1 MVSGMNSQ
9 DEKQEQVPSCD
20 AGVTALHVQEL
31 IDTNKALRESV
42 ISIAAL
48 LQEQS
53 KGNAY
58 PRRADSGIDTEELSR
73 YAQDSRFSQL
83 QQTIP
88 GAGLNRASR
97 KRRFEKQWQEV
108 IHMSPEAFENER
120 VQRRQAYEGGFYPK
134 IAFSSHLTMF
144 QIIGPNQISTSKLA
158 A

>member
-1 MVSGMNSQ
+1 MDFS
-9 DEKQEQVPSCD
+9 DEKQQQVLSSD
-20 AGVTALHVQEL
+20 AAVTALHVQEL

-58 PRRADSGIDTEELSR
+58 PRRVDSGIDAEEFSR
-73 YAQDSRFSQL
+73 YAQDSRFDQL

-97 KRRFEKQWQEV
+97 KRRYEIQWQEV
-108 IHMSPEAFENER
+108 IPMSPEAIENER
-120 VQRRQAYEGGFYPK
+120 VQRRQAYEG
-134 IAFSSHLTMF
+134 MF
-144 QIIGPNQISTSKLA
+144 LVL
-158 A
+158 